1 MQDLLYKM
9 YFVLHYRM
17 GKFHLLAKIL
27 TQEQIIQFNIKL
39 GLQDTTGRD
48 VVKMYMQNE
57 HSVILW
63 LKTQ

>member
-9 YFVLHYRM
+9 YFVLYSRM

-39 GLQDTTGRD
+39 GLQDTIGRD
-48 VVKMYMQNE
+48 VKMYMQNE

>member
-9 YFVLHYRM
+9 YFVLYSRM
-17 GKFHLLAKIL
+17 GKFHLFAKIL

-39 GLQDTTGRD
+39 GLQDTIGRD
-48 VVKMYMQNE
+48 VKMYMQNE

>member
-48 VVKMYMQNE
+48 VVKMYM
-57 HSVILW
+57 
-63 LKTQ
+63 